1 MVSASLLRKPF
12 LLLVAGEVAV
22 LSTLGYGAWHFL
34 QSNGGPPA
42 QPASATASAPQV
54 ATHSSPNPVSGGPVP
69 AVPAAPHPSAT
80 PGYRTDPLFFN
91 NQTWDMNREQSA
103 LEHAEWQIAH
113 AIMTGAH
120 RYIDD
125 VILPAVR
132 KAQRAAGS

>member
-1 MVSASLLRKPF
+1 MVPASLLRKPF

-22 LSTLGYGAWHFL
+22 LSTLGYGAWRFL
-34 QSNGGPPA
+34 HSNGAPPA
-42 QPASATASAPQV
+42 PSAATTTAPQV
-54 ATHSSPNPVSGGPVP
+54 ATSSSPNPVSGGPAP
-69 AVPAAPHPSAT
+69 AVPAAPHPTAT
-80 PGYRTDPLFFN
+80 PGYRTDPVFFN

-113 AIMTGAH
+113 AIMTGAQ

-132 KAQRAAGS
+132 KAQRAGGS